1 MIDISRK
8 LRLGLTLIALSVIEL
23 TILNVVPWSLFKGY
37 FSVNPTISFTSVG
50 LFALLLIK
58 LLNLRIQRYF
68 RLPRFTPVSIFA
80 MALAVVLVIPA
91 IFFVE
96 NEPKSLGVSFF
107 GVLFLLS
114 IGFGEEL
121 FTRGFV
127 FGVLEKFGIKTAL
140 FYSSLVFG
148 LMHLNKYTGDEWDPW
163 NAYGH
168 VMSAFSFG
176 LFACALMIVTRS
188 IWVSVV
194 FHALSDWFIVFEK
207 FVDDPETASGIPD
220 AIWKGIL
227 APFVEVGFYGGL
239 ACLILWLNR
248 GVGFSDRGRR
258 LLMRFKLVRDTQTRA
273 T

>member
-1 MIDISRK
+1 MK
-8 LRLGLTLIALSVIEL
+8 VRLGLTIILLSVIEL
-23 TILNVVPWSLFKGY
+23 TILNVVPWTLFKGY
-37 FSVNPTISFTSVG
+37 FSVNPTISFVSVG

-58 LLNLRIQRYF
+58 SLRLRVQRYF
-68 RLPRFTPVSIFA
+68 RLPQLAPVSIFA
-80 MALAVVLVIPA
+80 LALAVVLVIPA
-91 IFFVE
+91 VFFIE

-107 GVLFLLS
+107 GILFLLS

-127 FGVLEKFGIKTAL
+127 FGVLEKFGTKTAL

-148 LMHLNKYTGDEWDPW
+148 LMHLNKYTGDRWDPW
-163 NAYGH
+163 TAYGH
-168 VMSAFSFG
+168 VMATFSFG

-194 FHALSDWFIVFEK
+194 FHALSDWFLVFEK
-207 FVDDPETASGIPD
+207 VVDVPETYSGAPD

-239 ACLILWLNR
+239 ACWILWLNR
-248 GVGFSDRGRR
+248 GVGFSDRGRKVLLR
-258 LLMRFKLVRDTQTRA
+258 LKLVSDT
-273 T
+273 